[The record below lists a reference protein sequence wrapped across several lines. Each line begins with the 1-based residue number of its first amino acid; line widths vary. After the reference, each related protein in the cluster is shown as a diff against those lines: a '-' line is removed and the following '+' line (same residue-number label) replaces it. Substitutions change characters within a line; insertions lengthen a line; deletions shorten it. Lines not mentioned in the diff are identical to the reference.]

1 MRDKLNQHHV
11 IMAQCNIQDKYQC
24 YQCKSA
30 ADIYGR
36 DCKHGMLFP
45 LLLLIGG
52 NETCPNYE
60 LDTEKVKQQIESK

>member
-1 MRDKLNQHHV
+1 
-11 IMAQCNIQDKYQC
+11 MAQCNIQDKYQC

-36 DCKHGMLFP
+36 ERKHGMLFQ

-52 NETCPNYE
+52 KETCPNYE
-60 LDTEKVKQQIESK
+60 LDTEKVKQQLEQ

>member
-1 MRDKLNQHHV
+1 
-11 IMAQCNIQDKYQC
+11 MAQWNIQDKYQC
-24 YQCKSA
+24 YHCKSA
-30 ADIYGR
+30 SDIYGR

-60 LDTEKVKQQIESK
+60 LDTGKIKQQIESK

>member
-1 MRDKLNQHHV
+1 MIVYNGNPNKAD
-11 IMAQCNIQDKYQC
+11 NIQDKYQC

-45 LLLLIGG
+45 LLLLISGEE
-52 NETCPNYE
+52 NCPNYE
-60 LDTEKVKQQIESK
+60 LDTEKVKQQIESE

>member
-1 MRDKLNQHHV
+1 
-11 IMAQCNIQDKYQC
+11 MAQCNIQDKYQC
-24 YQCKSA
+24 YQCKCA

-45 LLLLIGG
+45 LLLLIGCKG
-52 NETCPNYE
+52 NCPNYE